1 MNKKAGDGDSLIE
14 RAAKIYDFAK
24 AARPPVVAPAPHNV
38 PQRDPEA
45 ALRPPLVELVAQN
58 DFAPTVAPA
67 ARPFVPTGP
76 SVKVD
81 IDRLRERGFI
91 VPDSA
96 PGALVEEFRLVKR
109 QLILNANGGA
119 KGEPLERGRM
129 ILVCSAQANEG
140 KTFCAV
146 NLALSLASERDTEVL
161 LVDADVAK
169 PEVADMLGIPSGAG
183 LMDALADPR
192 IDIESLILRTDIAK
206 LSVLTAGTAAR
217 DDTELLASA
226 RTKAVLERLASSNTN
241 RIVIFDS
248 APALAASPASV
259 LALHV
264 GQVLMVV
271 RADRTTEPELQ
282 DALALVDGCPQI
294 SLLLNAVSFAG
305 GTRSFGSY
313 YGQGQ

>member
-1 MNKKAGDGDSLIE
+1 MNRPVEEKGSLIE

-45 ALRPPLVELVAQN
+45 TARPALVELVAQN
-58 DFAPTVAPA
+58 DVASEAIPA
-67 ARPFVPTGP
+67 ARPFVPQGP
-76 SVKVD
+76 SAFVD
-81 IDRLRERGFI
+81 IARLRERGFI
-91 VPDSA
+91 VPDA
-96 PGALVEEFRLVKR
+96 PPGTLVEEFRLVKR

-119 KGEPLERGRM
+119 RGEPIERGRM
-129 ILVCSAQANEG
+129 ILICSARENEG

-169 PEVADMLGIPSGAG
+169 PQVAETLGIPSGAG
-183 LMDALADPR
+183 LMDALSDPR
-192 IDIESLILRTDIAK
+192 VDIESLILRTDIAK

-226 RTKAVLERLASSNTN
+226 RTRAVLERLASSNPN

-264 GQVLMVV
+264 GQVVMVV

-313 YGQGQ
+313 YGHEQ